1 MALSQFIELT
11 ITPCLLVSA
20 IGLLLLSMTN
30 RYTHLTNR
38 IRQAQC
44 KDDKSLM
51 YKRIRTLKFAILS
64 ALLAILCLC
73 VLMIFFFQVLVNK
86 GKEDNFVTI
95 VLFTAS
101 LIFLLLSL
109 SLFTFDMFVSL
120 NSIHKKLKAEGV
132 LPV

>member
-1 MALSQFIELT
+1 MSLSQFIQVT

-30 RYTHLTNR
+30 RYTHLTNS
-38 IRQAQC
+38 IRLMKC
-44 KDDKSLM
+44 KNLKIVM

-64 ALLAILCLC
+64 ALLSVLCLC
-73 VLMIFFFQVLVNK
+73 VLMIFFFQVLVSK
-86 GKEDNFVTI
+86 GSEENVVI
-95 VLFTAS
+95 IILFTSS
-101 LIFLLLSL
+101 LLFLLLSL

-120 NSIHKKLKAEGV
+120 NSIHKKLTAEGV